1 MGEPHR
7 LDRMLAPASVALVG
21 ASTVPNVAGNDMVL
35 ELQVSRYPGQV
46 YPVNPRYAEVEGHPC
61 YPSLRE
67 LPEVPDLA
75 VLGIGNGQLEEQVA
89 TAIELGVG
97 GLVVPG
103 SALLPSDTDQT
114 SLRRRI
120 REMALAADLP
130 IVGGNCMGFY
140 NVEKWFRAFPFNR
153 PYELKEG
160 GVTLLAQSG
169 SVLTALL
176 WNDQKLRYNL
186 AVSPGQELVTSLA
199 DYMDYALDQES
210 TRVIALFVESV
221 RKPQAFL
228 RALEKAA
235 DRDVPVVA
243 LKAGRTPQS
252 ATLALS
258 HSGAIAGDDAAY
270 RTMFERYGVLPVRSL
285 DELAATALLLSDRR
299 RPGPGG
305 LAAIH
310 DSGGQR
316 ELLIDLASDIG
327 VPFAQIGGET
337 TAVLAEHLDHGLE
350 PINPLDAWGTGNDY
364 QTIFERCWQALMD
377 DDDTAL
383 GVFVIDLTSGFYL
396 HESFA
401 RICRRVHRRTTK
413 PVAMLTNHIGTD
425 TQDLARRLTDLGIPV
440 LDGTVAGLVAVRNA
454 LAHRD
459 FTRRPTIDPPTKPDP
474 SVTARWRARLSR
486 PQVLTESEGL
496 ELLADYGVP
505 TVPHRVVSDVDAAL
519 AAAAELG
526 YPVAVKTAALGVTH
540 KSDVGGVILN
550 VSSESELRAAYGD
563 LAERRGPEVLL
574 APMIV
579 PRVEMALGVV
589 SDPQFGPMVLIAG
602 GGVFIEVLG
611 DRQLGLV
618 PIDAPIAE
626 RMIDKLAIA
635 ALLDGARGGP
645 PADKASVVPALV
657 ALSDLAADLGDLIA
671 ELDVNPLAVTLDGC
685 MALDALVIPTAVS
698 AANAATDA
706 TAATAATPSTD
717 AGRATAYPPEQ
728 QSQLTHLDPQESTMP
743 GTITALVVREA
754 EEGNPKSASASLEQL
769 TDGDLPTYADAEEVV
784 VDIDYSSLNYK
795 DGMALTGKGR
805 IVRSFPMVP
814 GIDLSGTVVSS
825 ASDRFAA
832 GDGVVL
838 TGWSVGERFWGGY
851 AQRQRVKADW
861 LVARPDGLSS
871 KQAMGI
877 GTAGLTA
884 MLCVLGLEDGGVGPD
899 SGKVVV
905 TGAAGGVGSVAV
917 AILANLGYQVTAVT
931 GRPEQHDYLR
941 SLGATDFLSREEMT
955 AEGKPLESETWAGA
969 VDTVGSTMLARVL
982 SQTRYGGVV
991 TACGLAGGV
1000 DLPGTVMPFI
1010 LRGVRLQ
1017 GIESVMVPLERRE
1030 AAWARLV
1037 TDLPDGLLDALTEVV
1052 PMSGL
1057 LDRASSILAGQVRG
1071 RLVVDPHA

>member
-1 MGEPHR
+1 MTSSGTADAAAASVDACRQPDARVGEPHR
-7 LDRMLAPASVALVG
+7 LHRMLAPDSVALVG
-21 ASTVPNVAGNDMVL
+21 ASTVLNIAGNDMVL
-35 ELQVSRYPGQV
+35 ELQVSRYPGRV
-46 YPVNPRYAEVEGHPC
+46 YPVNPKYVEVEGHNC
-61 YPSLRE
+61 YPSLRD

-75 VLGIGNGQLEEQVA
+75 VLSIGNGQLEEQVS
-89 TAIELGVG
+89 TAVELGVG
-97 GLVVPG
+97 GLVIPG
-103 SALLPSDTDQT
+103 SALLPTDTDET

-120 REMALAADLP
+120 RSMALAADLP

-160 GVTLLAQSG
+160 GVSLFAQSG

-199 DYMDYALDQES
+199 DYMDYALDQDS

-221 RKPQAFL
+221 RKPEAFL

-252 ATLALS
+252 AKLALS

-310 DSGGQR
+310 DSGGER
-316 ELLIDLASDIG
+316 ELLIDLAADIG
-327 VPFAQIGGET
+327 VPFAQIGQET
-337 TAVLAEHLDHGLE
+337 TAVLAEHLEHGLE
-350 PINPLDAWGTGNDY
+350 AINPLDAWGTGNDY

-459 FTRRPTIDPPTKPDP
+459 FSRRPTIDPPTKPDP
-474 SVTARWRARLSR
+474 SVTSRWRARLAQ
-486 PQVLTESEGL
+486 PEVLTESEGL

-505 TVPHRVVSDVDAAL
+505 TVPHRVVSDVEAAL

-526 YPVAVKTAALGVTH
+526 YPVAVKIAALGVTH

-550 VSSESELRAAYGD
+550 VSNESELRAAYGD
-563 LAERRGPEVLL
+563 LAERRGPEVLV

-579 PRVEMALGVV
+579 PRVEMALGIV
-589 SDPQFGPMVLIAG
+589 SDPQFGPMVLVAG

-618 PIDAPIAE
+618 PIDSPIAE

-635 ALLDGARGGP
+635 ALLDGVRGGP

-685 MALDALVIPTAVS
+685 MALDALVIPTAV
-698 AANAATDA
+698 
-706 TAATAATPSTD
+706 TAATAATD
-717 AGRATAYPPEQ
+717 
-728 QSQLTHLDPQESTMP
+728 
-743 GTITALVVREA
+743 
-754 EEGNPKSASASLEQL
+754 
-769 TDGDLPTYADAEEVV
+769 
-784 VDIDYSSLNYK
+784 
-795 DGMALTGKGR
+795 
-805 IVRSFPMVP
+805 
-814 GIDLSGTVVSS
+814 
-825 ASDRFAA
+825 
-832 GDGVVL
+832 
-838 TGWSVGERFWGGY
+838 
-851 AQRQRVKADW
+851 
-861 LVARPDGLSS
+861 
-871 KQAMGI
+871 
-877 GTAGLTA
+877 
-884 MLCVLGLEDGGVGPD
+884 
-899 SGKVVV
+899 
-905 TGAAGGVGSVAV
+905 
-917 AILANLGYQVTAVT
+917 
-931 GRPEQHDYLR
+931 
-941 SLGATDFLSREEMT
+941 
-955 AEGKPLESETWAGA
+955 
-969 VDTVGSTMLARVL
+969 
-982 SQTRYGGVV
+982 
-991 TACGLAGGV
+991 LAG
-1000 DLPGTVMPFI
+1000 
-1010 LRGVRLQ
+1010 
-1017 GIESVMVPLERRE
+1017 
-1030 AAWARLV
+1030 
-1037 TDLPDGLLDALTEVV
+1037 
-1052 PMSGL
+1052 
-1057 LDRASSILAGQVRG
+1057 
-1071 RLVVDPHA
+1071 